1 MLQVEFLTQIMYIA
15 QHTSTEAQPAAGA
28 AKMPTLKMQEEK
40 KSIACFKIS
49 LEKTFLCLNALFK
62 KKKNPCPSYRLPKV
76 LSWINLQR
84 GESELRKTSFLKSGW
99 KALSLA
105 VSHHQRSPIPLQFS
119 SRPPRKF
126 SRSYHSLVSPSIFK
140 DLEGTFNAI

>member
-62 KKKNPCPSYRLPKV
+62 KKKFCVLPIV
-76 LSWINLQR
+76 S
-84 GESELRKTSFLKSGW
+84 LKSFPGSTY
-99 KALSLA
+99 KEVKVNSGK
-105 VSHHQRSPIPLQFS
+105 
-119 SRPPRKF
+119 PPF
-126 SRSYHSLVSPSIFK
+126 
-140 DLEGTFNAI
+140 